1 MNREGG
7 SGIEETSPDAE
18 GCYFGDTIT
27 EEDIE
32 RIKEE
37 NEVEDYSLLPFKGQT
52 YIQLILTYV
61 TALVLQTV
69 IYFVAPFILG
79 VEEAFLF
86 ESGGDG
92 LRMRRWIGAV
102 SSSVVGIYFV
112 LSTIKAKGVPNLNI
126 LYAFFPPIVFGTV
139 HLILMEPGE
148 PVFAVPGSVLGLVEP
163 SRYVTVLYMTAPH
176 VILFILLKYSVEVWI
191 RLDDDNLRRAIEW
204 EERHLAYPYFSDKEI
219 AKRVTDENRDDK
231 NDRA

>member
-1 MNREGG
+1 MNREGEG
-7 SGIEETSPDAE
+7 GIEETSPDAE
-18 GCYFGDTIT
+18 GRYFGDTIS

-32 RIKEE
+32 RIKKESEAE
-37 NEVEDYSLLPFKGQT
+37 NYSLLPFKGQT
-52 YIQLILTYV
+52 YIQLLLTYV
-61 TALVLQTV
+61 TALLLQTV

-126 LYAFFPPIVFGTV
+126 LYALNDTAKG
-139 HLILMEPGE
+139 GE
-148 PVFAVPGSVLGLVEP
+148 
-163 SRYVTVLYMTAPH
+163 
-176 VILFILLKYSVEVWI
+176 
-191 RLDDDNLRRAIEW
+191 
-204 EERHLAYPYFSDKEI
+204 
-219 AKRVTDENRDDK
+219 
-231 NDRA
+231 